1 MSRNMDGW
9 NKDDFQGVLEVLSD
23 IYDLQYE
30 LENCQRGVYSD
41 CYDKESLV
49 NYIMDLS
56 ERLRR
61 AAKEVDTYEDYN
73 GNDEDDEEN

>member
-61 AAKEVDTYEDYN
+61 AAEEVDTYEDYN

>member
-1 MSRNMDGW
+1 MSRHMDGW
-9 NKDDFQGVLEVLSD
+9 NEDDFQGVLEVLGD
-23 IYDLQYE
+23 IYNLQYE
-30 LENCQRGVYSD
+30 IENCQRGAYSQ

-61 AAKEVDTYEDYN
+61 AAEDVDTYEY
-73 GNDEDDEEN
+73 EDDEESEENW